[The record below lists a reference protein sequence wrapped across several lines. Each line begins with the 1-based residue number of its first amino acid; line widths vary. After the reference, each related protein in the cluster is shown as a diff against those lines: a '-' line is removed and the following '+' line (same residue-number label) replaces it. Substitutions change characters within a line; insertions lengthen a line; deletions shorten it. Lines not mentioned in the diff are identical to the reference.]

1 VRNPV
6 HRTRPTGGGGVG
18 RWAAENRATGR
29 EWGRGRRG
37 SWHRLRRLAALCG
50 SHGVDNGLASVVFL
64 AIPDFTRGAG
74 VLKVSQRGG
83 GT

>member
-1 VRNPV
+1 VASIEMA
-6 HRTRPTGGGGVG
+6 GG
-18 RWAAENRATGR
+18 A
-29 EWGRGRRG
+29 
-37 SWHRLRRLAALCG
+37 LRFSC
-50 SHGVDNGLASVVFL
+50 SGVDNGLASVVFL